1 MREPVSVRIAAVA
14 VVALLTVP
22 GLTGCGGSSRATAA
36 ATAHWSAVPGQ
47 VAVEPTIA
55 PRPGHQ
61 VPVEVNI
68 PSIGA
73 RSRLDPLTMD
83 AHGVL
88 TPPAEPGRAGW
99 FSNGVR
105 PGDPGPAVIAGH
117 VDSRTGTA
125 VFTRL
130 ATVRPG
136 AAVLVTDAAGRTVTF
151 KVDLVRAYPKSG
163 FPTGD
168 VYGATPDPQLRLIT
182 CGGGFDQSRG
192 HYEDNVVV
200 FASVTD

>member
-1 MREPVSVRIAAVA
+1 VREPFSVRVAAVA
-14 VVALLTVP
+14 AAALLTVP
-22 GLTGCGGSSRATAA
+22 GLAGCGGSSRAAA
-36 ATAHWSAVPGQ
+36 VATPHWSAVSGQ
-47 VAVEPTIA
+47 VAAEPTAI
-55 PRPGHQ
+55 PGPDHE

-83 AHGVL
+83 AHGML
-88 TPPAEPGRAGW
+88 NPPPEPARAGW

-136 AAVLVTDAAGRTVTF
+136 ATVLVTDGAGRTVTF
-151 KVDLVRAYPKSG
+151 TVDLVRTYPKSG
-163 FPTGD
+163 FPTDD

-182 CGGGFDQSRG
+182 CGGGFDQFRR